1 MADLITGN
9 TQLAP
14 TKADLITALVQKEL
28 QFKTMLAPTVL
39 DVSNFAVKGA
49 KSIAFPKY
57 SSFTVVNRASAAAGD
72 ASQLTALTDVLSLNF
87 NAYVAYIIDS
97 FDEVQSSV
105 ENQLLFAQRAIAAQA
120 RYVDTQI
127 MTALLAAAGLDVG
140 AAPITRDFI
149 LAMMDYIEG
158 NDGNLA
164 QTTLVIPPAQRSEM
178 LKIADFSQA
187 QVYGGAVIPSGVI
200 GQVYGI
206 PVKVFN
212 GMTSTSAVMYDKEGL
227 AIGFQKAPAMSEQG
241 ANEYGTGAVR
251 VAVDQLFGVRALQT
265 GEKGTTVNVTS
276 PLIAKM

>member
-14 TKADLITALVQKEL
+14 TKADIITALVQKEL
-28 QFKTMLAPTVL
+28 AFRSKLASTVS
-39 DVSNFAVKGA
+39 DVSSFAVKGA

-57 SSFTVVNRASAAAGD
+57 SSFTVVNRASGVAGD

-105 ENQLLFAQRAIAAQA
+105 ENQSLFAQRAAAAQA
-120 RYVDTQI
+120 RYVDSQLV
-127 MTALLAAAGLDVG
+127 TALTAAAGLDVG

-149 LAMMDYIEG
+149 LSMMSYIEG
-158 NDGNLA
+158 NDGNLD
-164 QTTLVIPPAQRSEM
+164 QTVLVIPPAQKAEM

-187 QVYGGAVIPSGVI
+187 QIYGVANIPSGVI
-200 GQVYGI
+200 GSVYGV
-206 PVKVFN
+206 PVIVSN
-212 GMTSTSAVMYDKEGL
+212 AMGSTSALMYDKDGMAL
-227 AIGFQKAPAMSEQG
+227 GFQKAPSMSEQG
-241 ANEYGTGAVR
+241 ANQYGTGAVR
-251 VAVDQLFGVRALQT
+251 VAIDQLFGMCPLQT
-265 GEKGTTVNVTS
+265 GNKGTTVNVTS

>member
-14 TKADLITALVQKEL
+14 TKADVITALVQKEL
-28 QFKTMLAPTVL
+28 AFKSKLLSTVL
-39 DVSNFAVKGA
+39 DVSSFAIKGA
-49 KSIAFPKY
+49 KSISFPKY
-57 SSFTVVNRASAAAGD
+57 TSFTVVNRASGVAGD
-72 ASQLTALTDVLSLNF
+72 ASQLTALVDKLDLNF
-87 NAYVAYIIDS
+87 NDYVSYIIDS

-105 ENQLLFAQRAIAAQA
+105 ENQSLFAQRAAAAQA

-127 MTALLAAAGLDVG
+127 VTALVAAAGLDVG

-149 LAMMDYIEG
+149 LAMMTFIEG
-158 NDGNLA
+158 NDGNLD
-164 QTTLVIPPAQRSEM
+164 QTVLVIPPAQKAEM

-187 QVYGGAVIPSGVI
+187 QVYGMAVIPNGMI
-200 GQVYGI
+200 GSVYGI
-206 PVKVFN
+206 PVIVSN
-212 GMTSTSAVMYDKEGL
+212 ALVSTSALMYDKDGM
-227 AIGFQKAPAMSEQG
+227 ACGFQKSPSMSEQG

-251 VAVDQLFGVRALQT
+251 VAIDQLFGVRALQT